1 MTSKSADLFNRGRAL
16 IPDGVSS
23 PMRAFAQVGGNPLVA
38 VSGKGSRITDADGR
52 SYVDFLS
59 SFGALILGHAREEVV
74 AAIAR
79 QAAVGTAY
87 GLSSELEYELADKIV
102 RSTPDI
108 DQIRFVCSGTEAVM
122 TAARIAR
129 AHTGRSLLLKFGGAY
144 HGHAD
149 ALLASPQNLDASGA
163 RNKGD
168 THGIPA
174 QLHREVVLCDYN
186 DMDRLQEIFKAH
198 GDDIAAVLVEPIA
211 TNMGLVKPLA
221 GFHRLIR
228 ELCTRH
234 GALFIFDEVV
244 TGFRFNFGGV
254 CNSFDIDPDLVTFG
268 KIIGGGTPVGAYA
281 GKARFMRNVAIG
293 NKVFQSGTF
302 AANPLTMAAGNAAL
316 DVLARPG
323 FYQELED
330 KGALLESSLK
340 NQFAAK
346 GIPFQVARH
355 GALAGV
361 AFRNSSEPMK
371 SHKDVKTQK
380 YDLFRKVHERLL
392 KRGFLIAP
400 SLEEPLFLSAAHS
413 KEELISLAETMAV
426 SIEAELHTQ
435 RDASLRPVLEV

>member
-1 MTSKSADLFNRGRAL
+1 MTTRSAELFARGRTL

-23 PMRAFAQVGGNPLVA
+23 PMRAFSLVGGHPIVA
-38 VSGKGSRITDADGR
+38 VSGKGSRVTDADGR
-52 SYVDFLS
+52 VYIDFLN

-74 AAIAR
+74 AAITR
-79 QAAVGTAY
+79 QAALGTAY
-87 GLSSELEYELADKIV
+87 GLSSELEYELAEKIV
-102 RSTPDI
+102 RSTPAI

-149 ALLASPQNLDASGA
+149 ALLASPQNLDASVGKT
-163 RNKGD
+163 KGV
-168 THGIPA
+168 TKGITA
-174 QLHREVVLCDYN
+174 QLNREVVLCEYN
-186 DMDRLQEIFKAH
+186 DKNQLEEIFAAR
-198 GDDIAAVLVEPIA
+198 GDEIAAVLVEPIA
-211 TNMGLVKPLA
+211 TNMGFVMPQP
-221 GFHRLIR
+221 GFHKLIR

-244 TGFRFNFGGV
+244 TGFRFNFGGI
-254 CNSFDIDPDLVTFG
+254 CNTFDIDPDLVTFG

-281 GKARFMRNVAIG
+281 GKARFMQNVAIG

-323 FYQELED
+323 FYREMED

-340 NQFAAK
+340 SQFAAK
-346 GIPFQVARH
+346 GIPFHVARH

-361 AFRNSSEPMK
+361 AFRDSGAPMK
-371 SHKDVKTQK
+371 SYKDVKTQQ
-380 YDLFRKVHERLL
+380 YELFKNVHGRLL
-392 KRGFLIAP
+392 QRGFLIAP

-413 KEELISLAETMAV
+413 RGDLISLAEAMAA
-426 SIEAELHTQ
+426 SIEAEMHDL
-435 RDASLRPVLEV
+435 RASPRQAMLPV